1 MTSREYWA
9 RREAEQLLHNLSD
22 EADAAR
28 RLDAIY
34 RDMLDACQKEIESF
48 YGKYAST
55 EGITLAEAKKRVS
68 ELDIE
73 AYARKSK
80 RYVADKNF
88 SDRANEE
95 LRLYNLTMKV
105 NRLELLKANLGLEL
119 LRGYDELDA
128 FLEEILQGRTLDEL
142 RRQAGILGE
151 TVRNNAKAASA
162 IINASF
168 HNATFSDRIWSNQS
182 LLKIELDRLL
192 QSGLIQ
198 GKNPRALARELRKK
212 FDSSRYNAERLM
224 RTELARVQTEAQKQ
238 SFLRNGFEYY
248 EFVANGGCCDLCSA
262 LDGKHF
268 RVRDMT
274 PGENAPP
281 MHPNCRC
288 STAAWEDSEEYEAWL
303 DFLSRGGST
312 EEWNQ
317 RGKAEWLKKSGKVLD
332 NSGNNGKMKAG
343 NIEVRKWYIKRVSE
357 IPDGID
363 KTIPIEAQARQA
375 FEARNRIR
383 FEAREMM
390 ADETTRKKLDAERP
404 NKSFEDLIESK
415 MKRKNMTR
423 DEAILDI
430 LETATKTNAAVNSEL
445 GIGGDRHV

>member
-34 RDMLDACQKEIESF
+34 RDMLDACQKEIESC

-73 AYARKSK
+73 AYARKAK

-317 RGKAEWLKKSGKVLD
+317 RGKAEWLKKSWKVLEKSEKSSIIKND
-332 NSGNNGKMKAG
+332 NKAFSVNDKQFGKKVGRHAADFGFDPASEEDRAKLLRIIYDIRNNAEEQRIGPWRGQPEDVIFYLKGDDVVITRQNGEFVTILKG
-343 NIEVRKWYIKRVSE
+343 GISNERV
-357 IPDGID
+357 
-363 KTIPIEAQARQA
+363 KN
-375 FEARNRIR
+375 ARN
-383 FEAREMM
+383 
-390 ADETTRKKLDAERP
+390 K
-404 NKSFEDLIESK
+404 
-415 MKRKNMTR
+415 
-423 DEAILDI
+423 
-430 LETATKTNAAVNSEL
+430 
-445 GIGGDRHV
+445 